1 MSTLRVRASWPPAC
15 LALGCLFLGAWACS
29 VAPPVRSPANV
40 PDVPSVPR
48 HVPAATEPGPA
59 STHLEEWKAPRA
71 FQDAPIEKV
80 LQILADEGEV
90 NIDYRPPNGDVRVTL
105 TCPASYS
112 WLDVLKA
119 VARDADLE
127 IQRRSQRFY
136 VVHRSPRVTIELVN
150 ADIGNA
156 LITIASA
163 TGTSLIVGERVT
175 GSISVHLRNVPAID
189 AIRTIAQTG
198 GYVVV
203 QEGSS
208 WAVNLGGPR

>member
-1 MSTLRVRASWPPAC
+1 MSTIRVPAFW
-15 LALGCLFLGAWACS
+15 LPANLMLGCLFLGAVACS
-29 VAPPVRSPANV
+29 MAPPVRSPANV
-40 PDVPSVPR
+40 PDLPAAPR
-48 HVPAATEPGPA
+48 QVPAAA
-59 STHLEEWKAPRA
+59 SATPQEEWKAPRA
-71 FQDAPIEKV
+71 FEDAPIEEV
-80 LQILADEGEV
+80 LQVLADEGEV
-90 NIDYRPPNGDVRVTL
+90 NIDYRPPNGDVRVTV
-105 TCPASYS
+105 TCPASFS

-136 VVHRSPRVTIELVN
+136 VVHRSPRVTIELVD
-150 ADIGNA
+150 ADIGKA
-156 LITIASA
+156 LIYIASA

-189 AIRTIAQTG
+189 AIRTIARTG
-198 GYVVV
+198 GYAVV